1 MSTQLEDG
9 GAGHGG
15 REIVGR
21 AAWLLAGRVLGD
33 LGLFVYYLLL
43 ARRFGASGIGDY
55 SFAFAFASFFTL
67 GVDFGLRNLL
77 TRRVA
82 RNRDEAP
89 RIAVSVALTQAGFA
103 LLLLAILLA
112 LSRVLGYSPTLVG
125 YLVLAFLA
133 LALQMMGVSF
143 SAFLEAVGEMRLSAI
158 AALLQKGVV
167 VVGGIALVI
176 GGASLTM
183 VLATHV
189 LSGVV
194 YLVIGWRWT
203 RREFGRFDMAFR
215 PRLAGGLLKA
225 ALPFLAT
232 VALWEV
238 YSRIDIVMLH
248 LFRSEVETGLYAAA
262 YKLISAPL
270 FVAQLVGVAV
280 FPTLARAVADELPE
294 LENVFRETLR
304 VLSVLGLAGGVLLLT
319 AGDALPLLLFGD
331 EFAASGRLV
340 RMMAPLFVL
349 EFGMVPLWRLLL
361 AMDRERTLVLL
372 RLGSVGLNVALNLV
386 LIPLYGPMGAVVTS
400 LISEG
405 VLAVAQFVL
414 CLRVVP
420 SPFGGHGLVFVF
432 VATAAVLAGLGGRVV
447 LPWPFAALGAG
458 AIFGALVLATGL
470 VRPTEITGLF
480 GAHRGP
486 GAGDAGSGHDRR
498 GGE

>member
-1 MSTQLEDG
+1 MSAD
-9 GAGHGG
+9 
-15 REIVGR
+15 REQGSRSDSEKIVGR
-21 AAWLLAGRVLGD
+21 AFWLLAGRVIGD

-82 RNRDEAP
+82 RSSEEAP
-89 RIAVSVALTQAGFA
+89 RVAVSVALTQGAFA
-103 LLLLAILLA
+103 LLLLTVMLLVA
-112 LSRVLGYSPTLVG
+112 RVAGYPPDLVG

-133 LALQMMGVSF
+133 LALQVMGVSF
-143 SAFLEAVGEMRLSAI
+143 AAFLEAVGEMRLSAL
-158 AALLQKGVV
+158 AALLQKGIVV
-167 VVGGIALVI
+167 VAGIALVL
-176 GGASLTM
+176 GGASLAM
-183 VLATHV
+183 VMAAHV

-194 YLVIGWRWT
+194 YFAVAWRWT
-203 RREFGRFDMAFR
+203 RRKFGRFDMALR
-215 PRLAGGLLKA
+215 PRLAWTLLTA

-232 VALWEV
+232 AALWEI

-280 FPTLARAVADELPE
+280 FPTLARAVADESPE
-294 LENVFRETLR
+294 LERVFRDTLR
-304 VLSVLGLAGGVLLLT
+304 VLAVLGLAGGVLLLT
-319 AGDALPLLLFGD
+319 AGDALPVLLFGE
-331 EFAASGRLV
+331 EFRASGRLV
-340 RMMAPLFVL
+340 RLMAPLFVL

-372 RLGSVGLNVALNLV
+372 RLVSVGLNVALNLV

-405 VLAVAQFVL
+405 LLAVAQLVL

-420 SPFGGHGLVFVF
+420 SPFGGRGPTLVAITV
-432 VATAAVLAGLGGRVV
+432 AAVLAGLGVRSF
-447 LPWPFAALGAG
+447 LPWPIAAVVAVATYGSLVFAAR
-458 AIFGALVLATGL
+458 L
-470 VRPTEITGLF
+470 VRGAEIAQIVGSLRPARSV
-480 GAHRGP
+480 GRG
-486 GAGDAGSGHDRR
+486 DTR
-498 GGE
+498 

>member
-1 MSTQLEDG
+1 LS
-9 GAGHGG
+9 
-15 REIVGR
+15 
-21 AAWLLAGRVLGD
+21 GRVIGY

-82 RNRDEAP
+82 RNRAEAP
-89 RIAVSVALTQAGFA
+89 GIAVSVVLAQGGFA
-103 LLLLAILLA
+103 LLLLAILLVV
-112 LSRVLGYSPTLVG
+112 SRILGYSPTLVG

-133 LALQMMGVSF
+133 LALQVMGVSF

-167 VVGGIALVI
+167 VVGGIALVL
-176 GGASLTM
+176 GGASLAAVM
-183 VLATHV
+183 AVHV
-189 LSGVV
+189 LSGIV
-194 YLVIGWRWT
+194 YLALGWRWA
-203 RREFGRFDMAFR
+203 RREFGPFDMAFR
-215 PRLAGGLLKA
+215 PRLAGTLFKA
-225 ALPFLAT
+225 ALPFFAT
-232 VALWEV
+232 VALWEI

-248 LFRSEVETGLYAAA
+248 LFRGEVETGLYAAA
-262 YKLISAPL
+262 YKLIAAPL

-294 LENVFRETLR
+294 LESVFRETLR
-304 VLSVLGLAGGVLLLT
+304 VLTVLGLAGGVVLLT

-386 LIPLYGPMGAVVTS
+386 LIPLYGPMGAVATS

-414 CLRVVP
+414 CIRVVP
-420 SPFGGHGLVFVF
+420 SPFGGRGPVLVL
-432 VATAAVLAGLGGRVV
+432 VALAAVLAGLGGRAVA
-447 LPWPFAALGAG
+447 PWPLAALGAG
-458 AIFGALVLATGL
+458 AVFGGLVLRTGL
-470 VRPTEITGLF
+470 VRAGEITRLVRGRQ
-480 GAHRGP
+480 GARPH
-486 GAGDAGSGHDRR
+486 GAGDSHNA
-498 GGE
+498 